1 MSIELKL
8 VTLTLAMLP
17 ALASAQATEGNDL
30 KDYLVDINGGV
41 VGAHEILGLPASV
54 VSSIQTPKDFVAAL
68 NTASGDAGKA
78 GFGISFTPARSGF
91 RPMAVS
97 IGDYSNESNLL
108 TRLWGGTTLSY
119 AQGSKTI
126 DGTDYRQ
133 MALAV
138 QVSYYLTSEDDPS
151 IAARTG
157 FANCAQHAMS
167 NAEFLTEVDKR
178 WQSKMA
184 AKGGSQLSGA
194 EIAALKTEVENEVKA
209 ENASSG
215 LFKALRDSKAAAKK
229 CVSDAYKQAKAKWNK
244 SLVGLTLGQGWIR
257 GPAGG
262 LERTSLGRHAALTL
276 AWAPRELENSLFNL
290 TVRRVDR
297 ELDTSTLGGTPS
309 FKSSS
314 LAAARYTYGYGDDQD
329 TYLIA
334 EVSNAKASKM
344 TEANAAF
351 KSAFGLDRK
360 IGEGMWLELRVGRS
374 RAADSGKLESKA
386 LFNLKL
392 SPEAKLPKMLG
403 G

>member
-1 MSIELKL
+1 MNIRIKHVPLA
-8 VTLTLAMLP
+8 LAMLA
-17 ALASAQATEGNDL
+17 ALGAAQAAEGDDL
-30 KDYLVDINGGV
+30 KDYLVDINGGA

-54 VSSIQTPKDFVAAL
+54 VSAIQTPKDFVAAL

-97 IGDYSNESNLL
+97 IGDYSNKSNLF
-108 TRLWGGTTLSY
+108 TRVWGGTTFSY
-119 AQGSKTI
+119 AQGGKTI

-133 MALAV
+133 TAMAV
-138 QVSYYLTSEDDPS
+138 QVSYYLDPEDDPS
-151 IAARTG
+151 IAARKS
-157 FANCAQHAMS
+157 FSECAPHAMS

-178 WQSKMA
+178 WQAKIA
-184 AKGGSQLSGA
+184 AKGGSQLTGN
-194 EIAALKTEVENEVKA
+194 EIAALKTEVEAEVKA

-229 CVSDAYKQAKAKWNK
+229 CVSDGYKKAKEKWNK
-244 SLVGLTLGQGWIR
+244 SLVGLTLGQGWIK

-262 LERTSLGRHAALTL
+262 LGRTSLGRHAALSL
-276 AWAPRELENSLFNL
+276 AWAPRELNNSLLNL
-290 TVRRVDR
+290 TIRRVDR
-297 ELDTSTLGGTPS
+297 EVDTSTLAGTPA

-334 EVSNAKASKM
+334 EISNAKANKM

-351 KSAFGLDRK
+351 KSALGIDRK
-360 IGEGMWLELRVGRS
+360 IGDGMWLELRVGRS
-374 RAADSGKLESKA
+374 RAADSGKTESKA

-392 SPEAKLPKMLG
+392 SPEAKLPKLLG